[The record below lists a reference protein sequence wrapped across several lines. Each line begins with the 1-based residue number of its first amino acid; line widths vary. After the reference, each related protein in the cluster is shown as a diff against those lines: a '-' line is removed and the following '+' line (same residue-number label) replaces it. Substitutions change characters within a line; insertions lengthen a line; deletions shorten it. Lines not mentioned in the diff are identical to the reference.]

1 MTTPFLKVFDTM
13 SEVTQSFQVKQWWC
27 LEYRNICC
35 RGVAGPTG
43 GNGSMV
49 AINMPNDQIGIRTS
63 TNADDLHLLTTK
75 RMMGMG
81 NSDPPRNS

>member
-43 GNGSMV
+43 GNGSV
-49 AINMPNDQIGIRTS
+49 IAVDVTDDEIGIRTP
-63 TNADDLHLLTTK
+63 TNTDDFYLLT
-75 RMMGMG
+75 M
-81 NSDPPRNS
+81 